1 MMETCQFCGGTCP
14 EVKEYGHL
22 WHVVQNACTDYMRYR
37 MWLDDPQRD
46 SETGE
51 LI

>member
-1 MMETCQFCGGTCP
+1 MDTCQFCGGTCP
-14 EVKEYGHL
+14 EVEEYGHL

-37 MWLDDPQRD
+37 MWRDDPQRD
-46 SETGE
+46 SATGE